1 MQEYMEASVMIEGHT
16 DNQGADD
23 VNLVLSQKRADAVK
37 AYIANKGVNA
47 DRMTAIGFGE
57 TKPVADNSVNSGR
70 ILNRR
75 VDFKLVY

>member
-1 MQEYMEASVMIEGHT
+1 MIEGHT

>member
-1 MQEYMEASVMIEGHT
+1 MEASVMIEGHT